1 MIPKEDIEVECT
13 NDAQIPDEARKF
25 LKPETAKLLGQPVST
40 MFPAFQK
47 AFPLTVAAME
57 SHWPIPHVYC
67 QRINSVMPGPH
78 NGRMVVFL
86 ASAREDLNLFFDKV
100 QDFAEVEG
108 PDFDRYRKM
117 LPPKWIELYR
127 WFHSFDI
134 TPSPV
139 KNMHHANTPFNV
151 SGRLRVDEFCKYAN
165 IKKQKGLDWAKKNK
179 FDAEKLSCWLWTD
192 GGDSLWLDEA
202 RSDHRVY
209 HMRNNSFDDV
219 IELSDADAK
228 LDRYMAH
235 VVSGGSPKDFSF
247 RD

>member
-1 MIPKEDIEVECT
+1 MIPKEDIEYECVT
-13 NDAQIPDEARKF
+13 DAQIPEDARRR
-25 LKPETAKLLGQPVST
+25 LRPEIAKLLGQPVSI

-57 SHWPIPHVYC
+57 KHWPAPHLYC
-67 QRINSVMPGPH
+67 HRFKGVMPSKADGK
-78 NGRMVVFL
+78 MITYL
-86 ASAREDLNLFFDKV
+86 ASVREDLNLFFDTV
-100 QDFAEVEG
+100 LDISEIEG
-108 PDFDRYRKM
+108 ADFDRYSKM
-117 LPPKWIELYR
+117 LPPKWVELFR
-127 WFHSFDI
+127 WFMSFVI
-134 TPSPV
+134 TPIAAKGTSWT
-139 KNMHHANTPFNV
+139 NTPC
-151 SGRLRVDEFCKYAN
+151 RLIRLNDFCMYAK

-202 RSDHRVY
+202 RSDHKVY

-219 IELSDADAK
+219 IELADADAK

-235 VVSGGSPKDFSF
+235 VVSGGDPKDFSF